1 MRVIGQ
7 NMCLKSARTRA
18 AQGIRAARMCQIGGM
33 NTLRCPKCHGTPDL
47 PATGHTF
54 WPMTQNPEI
63 SKAAAQHWRD
73 GLFCGLDGIRTHDL
87 LFRRQTLYP
96 LSYKP
101 VRPSTIPTCAD
112 DMRKRYVQTAYAD
125 ARTSWTPRLMRRHYD
140 TSIRR
145 LVSAPTCQPPRRS
158 TPRRSTRTL
167 STSALPA
174 DDARASVAHRPALG

>member
-1 MRVIGQ
+1 MAKICVRNQRGPV
-7 NMCLKSARTRA
+7 A
-18 AQGIRAARMCQIGGM
+18 AQGIRAARMCQVGGM
-33 NTLRCPKCHGTPDL
+33 NTLRCPQCHGTPDL

-54 WPMTQNPEI
+54 WPITQNPET

-73 GLFCGLDGIRTHDL
+73 GLSCGLDGIRTHDL

-112 DMRKRYVQTAYAD
+112 DVHKRYVQTAYAD
-125 ARTSWTPRLMRRHYD
+125 ARASWTPRLMRRHYD

-145 LVSAPTCQPPRRS
+145 LISAPTCQPPHRS
-158 TPRRSTRTL
+158 TPHRSTRTL

-174 DDARASVAHRPALG
+174 GDARASAAHRPARG

>member
-1 MRVIGQ
+1 
-7 NMCLKSARTRA
+7 MCPKSARTRCSPRHTV
-18 AQGIRAARMCQIGGM
+18 GS
-33 NTLRCPKCHGTPDL
+33 NVPDWRNGQSTMPQMPRHPGL

-54 WPMTQNPEI
+54 WPITQNPEM

-73 GLFCGLDGIRTHDL
+73 GFSCGLDGIRTHDL

-112 DMRKRYVQTAYAD
+112 DMHKRYVQTAYAD
-125 ARTSWTPRLMRRHYD
+125 ARVSWT
-140 TSIRR
+140 
-145 LVSAPTCQPPRRS
+145 PRRS
-158 TPRRSTRTL
+158 TPHRSTRTL

-174 DDARASVAHRPALG
+174 GDARASAAHRPARG